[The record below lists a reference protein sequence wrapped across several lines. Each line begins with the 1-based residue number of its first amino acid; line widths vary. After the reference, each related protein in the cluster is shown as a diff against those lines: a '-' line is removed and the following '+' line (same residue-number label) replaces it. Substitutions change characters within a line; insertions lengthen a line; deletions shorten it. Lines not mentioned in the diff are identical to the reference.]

1 MKKRTKKKL
10 IVVAVGVAILCILA
24 MISQI
29 LERPKQEKDENA
41 TSQEFVNTTTEPTEA
56 PTEPDSE
63 SAENQS
69 AEETEAETESETEE
83 GAENESK
90 TEEEELEQPI
100 YEQAELP
107 EVRQGLE
114 VYCTIKENPVW
125 DVPIHTSMEEA
136 KANAYTIQEIGEK
149 RFCIS
154 GFESAVQVIATI
166 MGANGNKIPLTYDY
180 FGEEGVYSFEANFL
194 EPDTY
199 VVQLTYVVGN
209 IQDIVYLGL
218 KFQ

>member
-1 MKKRTKKKL
+1 MRKRTKKKL

-29 LERPKQEKDENA
+29 LEGQKQEDNENA
-41 TSQEFVNTTTEPTEA
+41 TSQEIVDTTTEPTEA

-63 SAENQS
+63 STENQS
-69 AEETEAETESETEE
+69 AEETEDETESETEE
-83 GAENESK
+83 
-90 TEEEELEQPI
+90 EEPEQPV
-100 YEQAELP
+100 YERAELP

-114 VYCTIKENPVW
+114 VYCTVKENPVW
-125 DVPIHTSMEEA
+125 DVPIYASIEEA
-136 KANAYTIQEIGEK
+136 KTNPYIIQEIGEK

-154 GFESAVQVIATI
+154 GFESADEVTGTI
-166 MGANGNKIPLTYDY
+166 TGTRDDEIPLSYEY
-180 FGEEGVYSFEANFL
+180 FGEDGVYSFEADFI
-194 EPDTY
+194 ESDTY
-199 VVQLTYVVGN
+199 VVQLSYVVGN